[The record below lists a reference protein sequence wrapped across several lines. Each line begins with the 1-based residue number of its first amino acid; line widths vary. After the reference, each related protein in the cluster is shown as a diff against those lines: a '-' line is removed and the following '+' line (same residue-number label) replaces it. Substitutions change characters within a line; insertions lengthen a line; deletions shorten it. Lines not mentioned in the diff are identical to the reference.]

1 MTTGQIAVVTG
12 ASRGLGLACAAH
24 LATSGYRVV
33 GIARSAPDD
42 AGAFER
48 FVEADLLDLSMV
60 TSEIARVT
68 RELGPIEA
76 CINMAGAASMNH
88 FLTTP
93 VETYRRL
100 IDINYL
106 GAVAV
111 TKAVA
116 PGMVK
121 ARRGRIVN
129 VSTVAVGYDLAG
141 EAAYVA
147 SKAAVESLTR
157 VLAHELG
164 PFGITVN
171 AVAPPPVETRLL
183 SGVPNDKVA
192 ALIRRQAIQRMG
204 EPADVMNVIDFFLND
219 DSSMVTGQVLRLGG
233 P

>member
-1 MTTGQIAVVTG
+1 MTTSPIAVVTG
-12 ASRGLGLACAAH
+12 ASRGLGLACATH
-24 LATSGYRVV
+24 LATCGYRIV
-33 GIARSAPDD
+33 GVARSTPDD
-42 AGAFER
+42 SDVFER
-48 FVEADLLDLSMV
+48 FVEADLLDRSSV
-60 TSEIARVT
+60 TAQIARVV

-93 VETYRRL
+93 GDTYERL
-100 IDINYL
+100 MGVNYL
-106 GAVAV
+106 GTVAV

-121 ARRGRIVN
+121 ARRGRIIN
-129 VSTVAVGYDLAG
+129 TSTVAVGYNLAG

-157 VLAHELG
+157 VLANELG

-183 SGVPNDKVA
+183 AGVPDDKVA
-192 ALIRRQAIQRMG
+192 ALIQRQAIQRMG
-204 EPADVMNVIDFFLND
+204 EPADVMNVIDFFLSD
-219 DSSMVTGQVLRLGG
+219 ASSMVTGQVLRLGG